1 MNNYDI
7 GKIYQD
13 MEIHLIQ
20 SMKRNLS
27 RHLKEE
33 MEYGFSWKQWQSEK
47 LKEIKRYQRQNASI
61 IGKTENQVTE
71 EVSKQLRQQ
80 FREGSKDAQNQFRL
94 ALKKGYKYNG
104 KMNQSFFKINDRKV
118 NNLIKS
124 VNNDLDVATT
134 ATLRM
139 INDEYREVIHK
150 AVMFAGNGVMTEKQA
165 IDMATKDFLLK
176 GLNSIQYKNGAR
188 VNIASYSK
196 MAVRTANQRA
206 YLQGEGE
213 FRKKIGNPL
222 VIISSHGTACELCQ
236 QWEGRILIDDVY
248 SGGSAKD
255 GPYPLLSD
263 AMKQGLY
270 HPNCEHG
277 LGTYYPELEDMEFD
291 DNGPTEETMNQYQ
304 QDINYCNLMIQ
315 RFRRLSVGSLDK
327 ENIAYYKNKQQQW
340 EERKPVD
347 YVDITDEAL
356 VELKMIEYE
365 SSIIDESIENAYII
379 ASNGEVFRIKGNEYQ
394 IKIPE
399 WLDIKDSIMTHNH
412 PIEETHYSFSADDI
426 KLFLSSKVKE
436 LRGID
441 SEYQYIIKRT
451 SKTKYTD
458 IEAITNKFSQEYH
471 IEAVELA
478 MANKLDIDYDEYD
491 YIVKKLS
498 KEYNFTYKRVKK

>member
-248 SGGSAKD
+248 SGGSKKD
-255 GPYPLLSD
+255 GPYSLLSE

-277 LGTYYPELEDMEFD
+277 LGTYYPELEDMKFD

-315 RFRRLSVGSLDK
+315 RFRRLAVGSLDK

-340 EERKPVD
+340 EDK
-347 YVDITDEAL
+347 
-356 VELKMIEYE
+356 
-365 SSIIDESIENAYII
+365 
-379 ASNGEVFRIKGNEYQ
+379 
-394 IKIPE
+394 
-399 WLDIKDSIMTHNH
+399 KDSILTYDEQYAINTYIG
-412 PIEETHYSFSADDI
+412 PESYKINE
-426 KLFLSSKVKE
+426 KL
-436 LRGID
+436 R
-441 SEYQYIIKRT
+441 
-451 SKTKYTD
+451 
-458 IEAITNKFSQEYH
+458 
-471 IEAVELA
+471 
-478 MANKLDIDYDEYD
+478 LDIDLTEED
-491 YIVKKLS
+491 KKLISNLDSALNKFKDYTGDVTRSVWINSDDLDYFMKDYKIGNIIEYPSYISTTMGDIYNPEARVQMFIKS
-498 KEYNFTYKRVKK
+498 KSGKNITIYNKEEQEILFKRNSKFKVIQVDTSDDYYVRIDLEEV